1 MSNNGPNR
9 SRMMGEIRDEV
20 EAVDAEDN
28 DILEFAV
35 KVRDE
40 GVLRL
45 LIDKKHAWEEYRHIY
60 GMENVPYTETKEF
73 RQVIEKY
80 TTLTVGDAAEKPDQ
94 RWGLLKYFTSK
105 AEKPEI
111 KNLKLVKW
119 LFNFLQNPPDEDN
132 VVALH
137 ISGVPNSGK
146 SNFMFFICELWLQ
159 THPDGRV
166 LTNSKSAG
174 ENNRRFVHTKG
185 MDELDEWIEENPNTP
200 FFFAFDEANKYL
212 DDEFNRKEVRKQFY
226 PLATLIRHKGGN
238 YAVVGHDIM
247 DIPSRVRSLTK
258 FVHKPSQKRAEF
270 YRSEEDGEPA
280 DRFRT
285 LRNIP
290 PTTVDY
296 TGSGDTTDWEW
307 SEERVR
313 TCIGTKTDGDRCQA
327 TVRTEYG
334 EDPEFFC
341 DNHHNQDDPH
351 PDVGDEELVGTP
363 FDPEE
368 DSIDGDED
376 EDQSNVDSA
385 ESNQEEPDQQEKK
398 EQQAGDM
405 DSEDI
410 DLDVG
415 SEGEQDAEDRSMM
428 DETVGGNADNSQSNS
443 EDDAEKVDGD
453 EDEHT
458 SDEKQETEPDVDEKN
473 AESEADNTELS
484 VENVPD
490 FYWKILEDRTGG
502 AYRKET
508 VDSLDT
514 FEKILNKS
522 QWEELQDKLS

>member
-40 GVLRL
+40 GVLRA
-45 LIDKKHAWEEYRHIY
+45 LIDKKHAWEEYRDTY

-73 RQVIEKY
+73 RQTIEKY
-80 TTLTVGDAAEKPDQ
+80 TSLTVGDAAEKPDQ
-94 RWGLLKYFTSK
+94 RWGLLKYFTSN

-174 ENNRRFVHTKG
+174 EKNRRFVHTKG

-212 DDEFNRKEVRKQFY
+212 DDDFNRKEVRKQFY

-270 YRSEEDGEPA
+270 YRSEENGEPA
-280 DRFRT
+280 NRFKT

-296 TGSGDTTDWEW
+296 EGSGDITDWEW

-334 EDPEFFC
+334 EDPEFLC
-341 DNHHNQDDPH
+341 DNHHNQDEPH

-363 FDPEE
+363 FDPDETDSEE
-368 DSIDGDED
+368 TESDEESIDGDED
-376 EDQSNVDSA
+376 EDQSNVDDG
-385 ESNQEEPDQQEKK
+385 ETNQEEQKV
-398 EQQAGDM
+398 EQDDS
-405 DSEDI
+405 DSEEI
-410 DLDVG
+410 DSDVED
-415 SEGEQDAEDRSMM
+415 EGQKDTEDRAMI
-428 DETVGGNADNSQSNS
+428 DETTGGNADYSESNS
-443 EDDAEKVDGD
+443 EPDSTSQRKTESDGPVV
-453 EDEHT
+453 EAPFGCE
-458 SDEKQETEPDVDEKN
+458 QI
-473 AESEADNTELS
+473 ESRL
-484 VENVPD
+484 
-490 FYWKILEDRTGG
+490 G
-502 AYRKET
+502 
-508 VDSLDT
+508 
-514 FEKILNKS
+514 LNRVF
-522 QWEELQDKLS
+522 